1 MDTRWVADRLVG
13 IDEVGRGSLA
23 GPVVAAAVLYDPL
36 VEGLPWSSGIRDS
49 KTLTRKAIERTGA
62 RIVEA
67 MPFGIGQAS
76 AAEIDQFGITRAT
89 VLAMERALERLYE
102 RAPEAKRVPV
112 VVDGN
117 SQMGHAWLAVVKG
130 DARVRGVSAASIV
143 AKDARDRLMRGPMH
157 DRFPEYLWCDNV
169 GYGTKRHME
178 ALDQWGPTDEHRI
191 SFQPVRGITERL
203 AKRTVGSGSSSP
215 ITDQDPG
222 RVIFAV
228 NLLKRLGR

>member
-1 MDTRWVADRLVG
+1 LDTRWVADRLVG

-23 GPVVAAAVLYDPL
+23 GPVVAAAVLYDPA

-49 KTLTRKAIERTGA
+49 KTLTRRAIERTGA
-62 RIVEA
+62 MITEA

-76 AAEIDQFGITRAT
+76 AAEIDLFGITRAT

-102 RAPEAKRVPV
+102 RAPDARKVPV

-143 AKDARDRLMRGPMH
+143 AKDARDRVMRGPVAA
-157 DRFPEYLWCDNV
+157 RFPDYGFESHV
-169 GYGTKRHME
+169 GYGTRRHMAAIRE
-178 ALDQWGPTDEHRI
+178 HGPCEEHRMT
-191 SFQPVRGITERL
+191 FRGVR
-203 AKRTVGSGSSSP
+203 
-215 ITDQDPG
+215 
-222 RVIFAV
+222 
-228 NLLKRLGR
+228 

>member
-1 MDTRWVADRLVG
+1 LDTRWVADRLVG

-49 KTLTRKAIERTGA
+49 KTLTRKAIERAGA
-62 RIVEA
+62 KIVEA
-67 MPFGIGQAS
+67 MPYGIGQSS

-102 RAPEAKRVPV
+102 RAPEARRVTV

-143 AKDARDRLMRGPMH
+143 AKDARDRLMRGPVAA
-157 DRFPEYLWCDNV
+157 RFPLYGFESHV
-169 GYGTKRHME
+169 GYGTRRHMAAIRE
-178 ALDQWGPTDEHRI
+178 HGPCEEHRTT
-191 SFQPVRGITERL
+191 FKGVR
-203 AKRTVGSGSSSP
+203 
-215 ITDQDPG
+215 
-222 RVIFAV
+222 
-228 NLLKRLGR
+228 